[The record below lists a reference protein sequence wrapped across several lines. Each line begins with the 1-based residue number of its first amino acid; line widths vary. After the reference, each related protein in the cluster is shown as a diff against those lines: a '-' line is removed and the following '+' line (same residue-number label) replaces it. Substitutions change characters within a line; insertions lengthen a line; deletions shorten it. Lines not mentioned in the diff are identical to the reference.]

1 MKILYAA
8 AEISPFARM
17 TYTADLLRFLPA
29 SLQDKGFE
37 IRILLPKYGSI
48 NDRRNRLHEVIRL
61 SGIEVE
67 VGDNV
72 ESMKIKVAS
81 IPNAKLQVY
90 FLDNDTY
97 FKRKGLFKK
106 PNTDEFYEDN
116 AERLAFYNKGVL
128 ETVMKLG
135 WEPDII
141 HCHDWPAG
149 LIPLLVKTKYK
160 DEAIFKNTQVIY
172 NLHHPENEGQADT
185 AKILELLGLP
195 EDIDIN
201 KLTDNGKVDLL
212 NVTLDTAILLADR
225 IADLKIFMIDWF
237 ELWKDL
243 GILTVVGTLIAAII
257 IQISKA
263 CLNKNFERFK
273 WQETQKIMLQIIEES
288 KCNKMT
294 YIFIDFVRF

>member
-8 AEISPFARM
+8 AEIAPFARM

-37 IRILLPKYGSI
+37 IRILLPKYGTI

-67 VGDNV
+67 VGDKV

-97 FKRKGLFKK
+97 FKRKGMFHDAKSEEWY
-106 PNTDEFYEDN
+106 PDN
-116 AERLAFYNKGVL
+116 AERLVFYNKGVL
-128 ETVMKLG
+128 ETVMSLG

-149 LIPLLVKTKYK
+149 LIPLLARTKYK
-160 DEAIFKNTQVIY
+160 DEAIFKNTKIVY
-172 NLHHPENEGQADT
+172 NLHHPENKGVFEDDR
-185 AKILELLGLP
+185 ILDLLGLP
-195 EDIDIN
+195 EDVSRDDLV
-201 KLTDNGKVDLL
+201 KDGATDLL
-212 NVTLDTAILLADR
+212 RLGLQYSDYVVTGNHLSDQFDDLFKELNIKPSKIQGSPEDVSSKFAEYYQEIAGPVDAD
-225 IADLKIFMIDWF
+225 
-237 ELWKDL
+237 E
-243 GILTVVGTLIAAII
+243 
-257 IQISKA
+257 
-263 CLNKNFERFK
+263 
-273 WQETQKIMLQIIEES
+273 
-288 KCNKMT
+288 
-294 YIFIDFVRF
+294 

>member
-37 IRILLPKYGSI
+37 IRILLPKYGTI

-67 VGDNV
+67 VGEEK

-106 PNTDEFYEDN
+106 PDSEDYYEDN
-116 AERLAFYNKGVL
+116 DERLVFYNKGVL
-128 ETVMKLG
+128 ETVIKLG

-160 DEAIFKNTQVIY
+160 DEEIFKNTKIVY
-172 NLHHPENEGQADT
+172 NLHHPINEGGSDST
-185 AKILELLGLP
+185 RVLELLGLP
-195 EDIDIN
+195 DDIDVN
-201 KLTDNGKVDLL
+201 DLTFDDKVDMLRL
-212 NVTLDTAILLADR
+212 GLSYSDHVVTGNY
-225 IADLKIFMIDWF
+225 LKDEFDDMF
-237 ELWKDL
+237 KEL
-243 GILTVVGTLIAAII
+243 GITPEK
-257 IQISKA
+257 IQGSPEDVSDKFAEYYRRI
-263 CLNKNFERFK
+263 
-273 WQETQKIMLQIIEES
+273 TEE
-288 KCNKMT
+288 
-294 YIFIDFVRF
+294 

>member
-72 ESMKIKVAS
+72 ETMKIKVAS

-195 EDIDIN
+195 DDIDIN

-212 NVTLDTAILLADR
+212 RLGLQFSDHVVTGNY
-225 IADLKIFMIDWF
+225 LKDEFNEAFD
-237 ELWKDL
+237 EL
-243 GILTVVGTLIAAII
+243 GIKPHQIQGSPEDVSDKFAEYYNKIA
-257 IQISKA
+257 K
-263 CLNKNFERFK
+263 
-273 WQETQKIMLQIIEES
+273 
-288 KCNKMT
+288 
-294 YIFIDFVRF
+294 

>member
-67 VGDNV
+67 VGENV

-106 PNTDEFYEDN
+106 PNSDEFYEDN

-212 NVTLDTAILLADR
+212 RLGLQFSDHVVTGNYLKDEFNKTFEEVGAKPHQIQGSPEDVSEKFAEFYNK
-225 IADLKIFMIDWF
+225 IAK
-237 ELWKDL
+237 
-243 GILTVVGTLIAAII
+243 
-257 IQISKA
+257 
-263 CLNKNFERFK
+263 
-273 WQETQKIMLQIIEES
+273 
-288 KCNKMT
+288 
-294 YIFIDFVRF
+294 

>member
-17 TYTADLLRFLPA
+17 THTADLLRFLPA

-106 PNTDEFYEDN
+106 PNSDEFYEDN

-201 KLTDNGKVDLL
+201 KLTNNGKVDLL
-212 NVTLDTAILLADR
+212 RLGLQFSDHVVTGNY
-225 IADLKIFMIDWF
+225 LKDEFDATF
-237 ELWKDL
+237 KEL
-243 GILTVVGTLIAAII
+243 GITPHQIQGSPEDVSDKFAEYYKKIA
-257 IQISKA
+257 K
-263 CLNKNFERFK
+263 
-273 WQETQKIMLQIIEES
+273 
-288 KCNKMT
+288 
-294 YIFIDFVRF
+294 

>member
-8 AEISPFARM
+8 AEIAPFARM

-72 ESMKIKVAS
+72 ESMRIKVAS

-97 FKRKGLFKK
+97 FKRKALFENPKSG
-106 PNTDEFYEDN
+106 DFYDDN
-116 AERLAFYNKGVL
+116 DERLAFYNKGVI
-128 ETVMKLG
+128 ETVISLG
-135 WEPDII
+135 WQPDII

-149 LIPLLVKTKYK
+149 LIPLLVRSKYK
-160 DEAIFKNTQVIY
+160 DEDIFQNTKIVY
-172 NLHHPENEGQADT
+172 NLHHPENKGIFTDT
-185 AKILELLGLP
+185 KILDLLGLP
-195 EDIDIN
+195 DD
-201 KLTDNGKVDLL
+201 VDKE
-212 NVTLDTAILLADR
+212 NLLADGNVDMLR
-225 IADLKIFMIDWF
+225 IGLKYSDYVVTGNHLSNEFDDLFSELDINPTKIQGSPEDVSNKFAEYYREI
-237 ELWKDL
+237 
-243 GILTVVGTLIAAII
+243 TGT
-257 IQISKA
+257 
-263 CLNKNFERFK
+263 N
-273 WQETQKIMLQIIEES
+273 
-288 KCNKMT
+288 
-294 YIFIDFVRF
+294 D

>member
-8 AEISPFARM
+8 AEIAPFARM

-37 IRILLPKYGSI
+37 IRILLPKYGTI
-48 NDRRNRLHEVIRL
+48 HDRRNRLHEVIRL

-67 VGDNV
+67 VGEDV
-72 ESMKIKVAS
+72 ESMRIKVAS

-106 PNTDEFYEDN
+106 PKSEKFYEDN
-116 AERLAFYNKGVL
+116 DARLAFYNKGVL

-149 LIPLLVKTKYK
+149 LIPLLVRTKYK
-160 DEAIFKNTQVIY
+160 DEQVFENTKIVY
-172 NLHHPENEGQADT
+172 NLHHSVNEGHFDSP
-185 AKILELLGLP
+185 KILDLLGLP
-195 EDIDIN
+195 DDVDISS
-201 KLTDNGKVDLL
+201 LTDDEKVDM
-212 NVTLDTAILLADR
+212 
-225 IADLKIFMIDWF
+225 LKIGLKYSDYVVTGNHLKDEFSELF
-237 ELWKDL
+237 EELS
-243 GILTVVGTLIAAII
+243 IEPEQ
-257 IQISKA
+257 IQGSPEDVS
-263 CLNKNFERFK
+263 NKFAEYYKRITDN
-273 WQETQKIMLQIIEES
+273 
-288 KCNKMT
+288 
-294 YIFIDFVRF
+294 